1 MLFKCELVVLGLEVV
16 HSQVRLLGLC
26 QQNFELGQLSLLL
39 RLAEHDFKQITQ
51 RVLQG
56 WVALLNQ
63 IVLDET
69 PHVHN
74 LMWETYFVLQVGDR
88 KDVQS
93 KNDHL

>member
-26 QQNFELGQLSLLL
+26 QQNLELGQLSLLL
-39 RLAEHDFKQITQ
+39 HLAEHDLKQITQ

-74 LMWETYFVLQVGDR
+74 LMWETYFVLQVRDR
-88 KDVQS
+88 KDVRS
-93 KNDHL
+93 ENDHL